1 MMIEILFQTFSTQ
14 IILPLYFLNLSFLLL
29 LVLLLLLSHP
39 GIPGMTL
46 CFCTGWYAAAA
57 AVAAA
62 AGHSYLS
69 TW

>member
-1 MMIEILFQTFSTQ
+1 MMIERLFQTFSTQ

-46 CFCTGWYAAAA
+46 CFCTGWYAAAP
-57 AVAAA
+57 AA

-69 TW
+69 TR